1 MKKITIL
8 FFLVFLLSG
17 VPAQAYDYD
26 YFGNMD
32 YHNDVLRF
40 DFSVSTSG
48 ERIFFSSSWDDGG
61 FDPMLGLWD
70 AAGNLIYFQ
79 DDGSQV
85 GSQLSNGV
93 SYDYAGWD
101 SFYTVLLDPG
111 SYFLTLTTYNN
122 FNVSDIYSDG
132 FSLDGETPILI
143 SEWSQPANGLR
154 TDDYAFHILN
164 VDTASGPGETP
175 PVPEPSTIVLLIA
188 GLAGCLVFGRKRF
201 LK

>member
-26 YFGNMD
+26 YFGNME

-79 DDGSQV
+79 DDGGLV

-93 SYDYAGWD
+93 SYDYEEWD

-111 SYFLTLTTYNN
+111 SYFLTLTTYDN
-122 FNVSDIYSDG
+122 FNISDSYSDG
-132 FSLDGETPILI
+132 FYRAGETPILI
-143 SEWSQPANGLR
+143 SEWSQPSNGFR

-175 PVPEPSTIVLLIA
+175 PVPEPSTVVLLIA